1 MFILCLL
8 WAKDPG
14 SFPPTWTPG
23 RPATLVVKA
32 VLCPVVWP
40 WRCCVVCVCMCSL
53 CSNAGMA
60 ALQGDTPQAPLS
72 LPFSLV
78 RRKSSLGF
86 VGACDRFLT
95 FSGGSAPGLRLFL
108 TSLCWSLRLGCG
120 SLQIPHLSS
129 WGSSAGTCSPSGS
142 PAPELPAGFSWV
154 FPPRLHPGLPV
165 STQLAGASV
174 IFTLFLFLWGCCTLQ
189 PDVKCMKILVLFNLY
204 GFLVFGKGRLN
215 LVSFNYDQS
224 RDLLPLYFMNIFMI
238 RNFRCL
244 FVFPLAVWT
253 CRSETRECLPFCSFV
268 CNGFPL

>member
-1 MFILCLL
+1 MHRHFLWHVSSEVLPINWVVYLLTIELRVLPVFWLRIVCQIHVLPVASPRLPLLIASVIFFEKQKFLILKYNLSIFVFSGFYFLYTIYEIFVCPGHEYFLLELFIVVPTTLRSAIYFMFILCLL

-53 CSNAGMA
+53 RSNADIA
-60 ALQGDTPQAPLS
+60 ALQGDAPQAPLS

-129 WGSSAGTCSPSGS
+129 WGSSAG
-142 PAPELPAGFSWV
+142 
-154 FPPRLHPGLPV
+154 
-165 STQLAGASV
+165 
-174 IFTLFLFLWGCCTLQ
+174 
-189 PDVKCMKILVLFNLY
+189 DV
-204 GFLVFGKGRLN
+204 
-215 LVSFNYDQS
+215 
-224 RDLLPLYFMNIFMI
+224 
-238 RNFRCL
+238 
-244 FVFPLAVWT
+244 
-253 CRSETRECLPFCSFV
+253 
-268 CNGFPL
+268 